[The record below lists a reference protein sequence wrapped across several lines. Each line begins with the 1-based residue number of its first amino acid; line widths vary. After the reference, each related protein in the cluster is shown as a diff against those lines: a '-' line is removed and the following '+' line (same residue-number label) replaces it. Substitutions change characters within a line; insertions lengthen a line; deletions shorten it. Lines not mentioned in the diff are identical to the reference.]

1 MRFSV
6 TLRFSLILSVSKKR
20 RKVFLSIAGLTKM
33 NKVKE
38 DYDTELSYQM
48 GTRVL
53 ISDVVEDK
61 KNLSELP
68 AEFCT

>member
-1 MRFSV
+1 MKEV
-6 TLRFSLILSVSKKR
+6 KK
-20 RKVFLSIAGLTKM
+20 
-33 NKVKE
+33 
-38 DYDTELSYQM
+38 DYDVELSYQM
-48 GTRVL
+48 GTGVL

>member
-6 TLRFSLILSVSKKR
+6 TLKFSLILSVSKKR